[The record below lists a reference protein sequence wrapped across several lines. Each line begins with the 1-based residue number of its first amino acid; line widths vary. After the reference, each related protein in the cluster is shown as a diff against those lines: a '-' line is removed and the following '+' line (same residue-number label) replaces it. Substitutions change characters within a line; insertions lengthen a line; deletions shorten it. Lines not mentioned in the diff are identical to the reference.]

1 MVQRLLDALVLQ
13 AQYCRSIQAGFS
25 AALIETV
32 RADVEARG
40 PAFDLLSA
48 WQDADVA
55 TLVREAVA
63 LRVLGGLHLLA
74 LQGRSPAWS
83 AAFPGEG
90 RDGDPAAL
98 ARLLPTV
105 VEREAEALGAALR
118 LPPQTNEVLRSAA
131 LLGGFLTVAEETGLP
146 LRCLEI
152 GSSAGLN
159 QFWDAY
165 AYDLGGAGR
174 RGPAGSPVVLK
185 TDWRGAPPPDP
196 PWPRV
201 VERRGCDQAPIELR
215 DPAEALR
222 LKSFV
227 WADQRSRLARLQG
240 AADLA
245 LAGGVE
251 VERSD
256 AVVWAEAHV
265 RPEPGTATVLF
276 HSIVRQYLSADG
288 RDRLDRVVARAAAAA
303 GAEQPFAWLRLEGL
317 PDRGYEVRLTLW
329 PGGTERLLAETH
341 PHGEWVAWK
350 VGAET

>member
-1 MVQRLLDALVLQ
+1 MTKPLLDALKLQ
-13 AQYCRSIQAGFS
+13 AEYCRSVRAGFS
-25 AALIETV
+25 AAVIEAV
-32 RADVEARG
+32 RANVEAGG
-40 PAFDLLSA
+40 PALDLLSS
-48 WQDADVA
+48 WRDADVT

-74 LQGRSPAWS
+74 LRGEEPAWS

-90 RDGDPAAL
+90 REGDPAAL
-98 ARLLPTV
+98 ARLLPAV
-105 VEREAEALGAALR
+105 IEREAEPLGVALR

-131 LLGGFLTVAEETGLP
+131 LLGGFLSVAEETGLP

-159 QFWDAY
+159 QCWDAY
-165 AYDLGGAGR
+165 AYELGGAVR
-174 RGPAGSPVVLK
+174 RGPASSAVVLK

-201 VERRGCDQAPIELR
+201 AERRGCDQAPIDLR

-227 WADQRSRLARLQG
+227 WADQASRLARLN
-240 AADLA
+240 AAVDLA
-245 LAGGVE
+245 VNHGVS

-256 AVVWAEAHV
+256 AVDWAEAHV

-276 HSIVRQYLSADG
+276 HSIVRQYLSAEG
-288 RDRLDRVVARAAAAA
+288 RSRLDRVVARAAAAA
-303 GAEQPFAWLRLEGL
+303 DAAQPFAWLRMEGL
-317 PDRGYEVRLTLW
+317 PERGYEVRLTLW
-329 PGGTERLLAETH
+329 PDGTERFLAETH
-341 PHGEWVAWK
+341 PHGEWVAWRG
-350 VGAET
+350 GAES